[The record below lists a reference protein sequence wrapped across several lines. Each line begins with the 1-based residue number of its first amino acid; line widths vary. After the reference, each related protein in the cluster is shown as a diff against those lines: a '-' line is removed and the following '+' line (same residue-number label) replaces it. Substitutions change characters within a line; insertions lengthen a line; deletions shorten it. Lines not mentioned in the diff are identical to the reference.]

1 MFYRYENGDT
11 RLSSTTVISE
21 LFILTLMVLVESARL
36 VLGQKHELVRNE
48 IKYVRI
54 NSSCFIS

>member
-48 IKYVRI
+48 IKYVGI
-54 NSSCFIS
+54 